1 MDSTER
7 SLAAIELLK
16 PLPAVE
22 LRQIETR
29 CQWHDYLPDETI
41 IERGQTNQDVYFL
54 LAGRA
59 HVLNFS
65 SSGRAVAFASL
76 GPGQY
81 FGELAAIDGRPRSAN
96 VVAATPCR
104 AASLSAREFRLLVAS
119 YPDIAFALLKG
130 LAEVVRSGDDRIFDL
145 TSLAPLQRVC
155 IQLLR
160 LAKAEPSGSE
170 NWSISPL
177 PTQAVLAAGA
187 DTTRETVARILGR
200 LSARVI
206 VQRSSRTLKI
216 LDRNRLETLALK
228 GEGEQPGPTGL

>member
-170 NWSISPL
+170 TGRSLHFRRRRFSLPEPIRLAKPSPEF
-177 PTQAVLAAGA
+177 LAGC
-187 DTTRETVARILGR
+187 RHVS
-200 LSARVI
+200 LSNVR
-206 VQRSSRTLKI
+206 R
-216 LDRNRLETLALK
+216 
-228 GEGEQPGPTGL
+228 GP